1 MIYLN
6 LLIVFLLLIFI
17 HELGH
22 YAASRFFGTK
32 VTDFSIGF
40 GKPLFTFKDKN
51 NTNWK
56 FSLIPLGGYVKIKGL
71 ESIFQNV
78 NQKNYDND
86 SFQSLNLFKKIII
99 LLAGSFFNILS
110 AWICIFCILFFF
122 GIVAFS
128 PEVGKVLENSPAS
141 INDIREGDIIARVN
155 DYEIKEFRDISK
167 SFGKA
172 NFISIEIIRNNELIF
187 KEFELKYNKG
197 FNKYIIG
204 ISSTNT
210 QIINRFSFFNSLTQ
224 SIIFIPN
231 YYHATFDYL
240 ITSINNKT
248 ITNELAGPIGIVK
261 MADQLMLD
269 KLRGVMFIFIMIS
282 LFVGIF
288 NLLPIPL
295 LDGGHI
301 IYFTLR
307 SIFEDTLPHI
317 VTRIYLAIGITIIS
331 FLFIFVTLNDIFYK

>member
-1 MIYLN
+1 M
-6 LLIVFLLLIFI
+6 FI
-17 HELGH
+17 
-22 YAASRFFGTK
+22 
-32 VTDFSIGF
+32 I
-40 GKPLFTFKDKN
+40 
-51 NTNWK
+51 
-56 FSLIPLGGYVKIKGL
+56 
-71 ESIFQNV
+71 
-78 NQKNYDND
+78 
-86 SFQSLNLFKKIII
+86 
-99 LLAGSFFNILS
+99 
-110 AWICIFCILFFF
+110 FF
-122 GIVAFS
+122 GIATFS

-155 DYEIKEFRDISK
+155 GYEIKEFSDISR
-167 SFGKA
+167 SFGKT
-172 NFISIEIIRNNELIF
+172 NFISIEIVRNNKLIL
-187 KEFELKYNKG
+187 KEFELKYNKEI
-197 FNKYIIG
+197 NKYIIG

-210 QIINRFSFFNSLTQ
+210 PIINRFSFFNSLTQ

-231 YYHATFDYL
+231 YYYATFDYL
-240 ITSINNKT
+240 IKSINNKT

-269 KLRGVMFIFIMIS
+269 KLRGVMLIFIMIS

-288 NLLPIPL
+288 NLIPIPL

-307 SIFEDTLPHI
+307 SIFADTFPHI